1 MERRT
6 NDCVLFSE
14 QLVVWFSNFPSD
26 LVELRNSSY
35 LKISWL
41 FYMTENNLIRTFVAK
56 FYDKC
61 IDVNSL
67 IGTTNLNDRIRLEIE
82 HHIWGANNFFANC
95 SYHVI
100 LQHPKSTIDLYDN
113 TLVTQSY
120 IKQIFTFQMKIIQI
134 FIAHS
139 SGWNKLQRLLLKEE
153 FNWNSLNFSVFF
165 FWGLVVHKTQSPF
178 YE

>member
-41 FYMTENNLIRTFVAK
+41 FYMSENNLIRTFVAK

-82 HHIWGANNFFANC
+82 HHIWGANNFFCKLLISCHFAAPKIYHRSLWQHF
-95 SYHVI
+95 SYTKLH
-100 LQHPKSTIDLYDN
+100 KADLYFPNENN
-113 TLVTQSY
+113 TNIHCAQ
-120 IKQIFTFQMKIIQI
+120 FWMK
-134 FIAHS
+134 
-139 SGWNKLQRLLLKEE
+139 
-153 FNWNSLNFSVFF
+153 
-165 FWGLVVHKTQSPF
+165 
-178 YE
+178 